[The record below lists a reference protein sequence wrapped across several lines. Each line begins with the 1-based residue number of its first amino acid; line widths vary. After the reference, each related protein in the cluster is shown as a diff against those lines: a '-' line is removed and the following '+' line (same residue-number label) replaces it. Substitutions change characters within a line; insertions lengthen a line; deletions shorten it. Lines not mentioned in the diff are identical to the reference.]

1 MLNFKWLL
9 SICCIFVILPANCW
23 SDDIVSAKSSTGR
36 SSDKS
41 KKTIAIQVS
50 SHKKAEDA
58 DRELQR
64 LRSHGLEPFI
74 DHEPVKDKGM
84 WYRVYVGPFENRKEA
99 TAFAKGLVDKSIIS
113 GFWVKK
119 KIAPVNPVEHHEE
132 KKSNNQ
138 ESPYGVQKKQVS
150 TETGSIILPPPP
162 RPVEESDIPAPSE
175 MSKPKEIEKIAPE
188 ETIPEAED
196 DKIAAS
202 STAVA
207 KSEQGKNKFS
217 MGLKSSILI
226 ASEAD
231 DFKVTRDRNGI
242 IDSWSFSGTYA
253 YVGLVANL
261 RIDDR
266 FTIESSIEKDVVPEM
281 DIWQF
286 SIGPKYQFRQFGMIT
301 PFLRGGLVIGSL
313 EYGDMPGDFD
323 PGLGLDGGAG
333 IYLIKSKVQLGIE
346 TSYRWMR
353 YNYNEPSGNEVSA
366 TDDHVDMSG
375 LVFSGTLSYLF

>member
-1 MLNFKWLL
+1 MLNIKWIL
-9 SICCIFVILPANCW
+9 SICIISVLLPASCW
-23 SDDIVSAKSSTGR
+23 SDDIASAKSNTGT
-36 SSDKS
+36 SSEKG
-41 KKTIAIQVS
+41 KKAIAIQVS

-64 LRSHGLEPFI
+64 LRLHGLEPFI

-84 WYRVYVGPFENRKEA
+84 WYRVYVGPFGNRKEA

-119 KIAPVNPVEHHEE
+119 KTAPVSTVEHHEE
-132 KKSNNQ
+132 KKSKIQ
-138 ESPYGVQKKQVS
+138 ESPVGVKEKQVS
-150 TETGSIILPPPP
+150 TETDPIKLPPPP
-162 RPVEESDIPAPSE
+162 RPVQESDISAPSE

-188 ETIPEAED
+188 ETIPEAEGE
-196 DKIAAS
+196 KIATS
-202 STAVA
+202 SAAVA
-207 KSEQGKNKFS
+207 KSEQGENRFS

-253 YVGLVANL
+253 YFGLVANL

-266 FTIESSIEKDVVPEM
+266 ITIESSIEKDIVPDM

-286 SIGPKYQFRQFGMIT
+286 SIGPKYQFRQIGLIT

-313 EYGDMPGDFD
+313 EYDDMPGDFD

-353 YNYNEPSGNEVSA
+353 YNYNKPSGNEVSA

>member
-1 MLNFKWLL
+1 MPKIKWLVSIYFIIVLL
-9 SICCIFVILPANCW
+9 SANCW
-23 SDDIVSAKSSTGR
+23 SDNITSTNSST
-36 SSDKS
+36 STLSDKS
-41 KKTIAIQVS
+41 KKAIVIQVS

-64 LRSHGLEPFI
+64 LRLHGLEPFI
-74 DHEPVKDKGM
+74 DHELVKDKGM
-84 WYRVYVGPFENRKEA
+84 WYRVYVGEFESTKAA
-99 TAFAKGLVDKSIIS
+99 TTFANGLVGKGLIS

-119 KIAPVNPVEHHEE
+119 KLVPANTIEAPKGNQSKKQEPTIETQESQVITETDSKIAPAPP
-132 KKSNNQ
+132 
-138 ESPYGVQKKQVS
+138 SP
-150 TETGSIILPPPP
+150 I
-162 RPVEESDIPAPSE
+162 EESSILAPSE
-175 MSKPKEIEKIAPE
+175 ILNPKETEKIGPE
-188 ETIPEAED
+188 ETIPEAEG

-202 STAVA
+202 STTMA
-207 KSEQGKNKFS
+207 KSNPGESNFS
-217 MGLKSSILI
+217 MGLKLSILI
-226 ASEAD
+226 ASRAD
-231 DFKVTRDRNGI
+231 GFKITTYSDNH
-242 IDSWSFSGTYA
+242 SWEFSGTYA
-253 YVGLVANL
+253 YAGLVANY

-266 FTIESSIEKDVVPEM
+266 FTIESSIEKDAVPEM

-286 SIGPKYQFRQFGMIT
+286 SIGPKYQFRQIGLIT

-333 IYLIKSKVQLGIE
+333 IYLKKSKVQLGIE